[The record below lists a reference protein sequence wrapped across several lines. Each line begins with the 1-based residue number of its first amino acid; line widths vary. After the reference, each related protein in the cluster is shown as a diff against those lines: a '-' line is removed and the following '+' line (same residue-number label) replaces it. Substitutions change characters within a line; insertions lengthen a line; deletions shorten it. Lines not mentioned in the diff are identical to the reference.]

1 MFLDGEEMVFAR
13 IIMPMVVARGF
24 LDRRRQAPV
33 GVNAEEMQGGRAQAQ
48 REKNGRDLP
57 EL

>member
-1 MFLDGEEMVFAR
+1 MVFAR